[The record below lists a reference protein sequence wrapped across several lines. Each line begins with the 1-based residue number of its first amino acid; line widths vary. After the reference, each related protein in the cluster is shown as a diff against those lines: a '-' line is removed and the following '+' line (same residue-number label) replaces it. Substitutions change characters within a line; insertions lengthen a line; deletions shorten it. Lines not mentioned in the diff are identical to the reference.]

1 MPLTVSPGLDHPT
14 LPEGQLLYAVGDI
27 HGRLDLLAGLL
38 GLIELDAQAS
48 RPADRRTLVF
58 LGDYVDRGP
67 DSRGVVER
75 LIAEVPQGFDVHFL
89 KGNHEAMLL
98 DFLDDAWRLEHWL
111 MNGGEETMRSYGV
124 DTERLAQLG
133 APAGTWR
140 QAFAE
145 ALPEAHLR
153 FFRDL
158 QLSVSFGDYLFV
170 HAGLRPGV
178 PLAAQSEADLIW
190 IRGPFLSHADPFD
203 KMVVHGHTPGERP
216 DVRANRIG
224 IDTGAVF
231 SGRLT
236 ALRLE
241 DGSRKFL
248 QT

>member
-1 MPLTVSPGLDHPT
+1 MPLTVSPSLDHPT
-14 LPEGQLLYAVGDI
+14 LPEGQILYAVGDI

-38 GLIELDAQAS
+38 GLIDLDAHAS

-75 LIAEVPQGFDVHFL
+75 LIAEEPQGFDVHFL

-98 DFLDDAWRLEHWL
+98 AFLGDASRLDHWR

-124 DTERLAQLG
+124 DTERFAQLG
-133 APAGTWR
+133 APAHAWR

-203 KMVVHGHTPGERP
+203 KIVVHGHTPGAEPVTRP
-216 DVRANRIG
+216 NRIG

-231 SGRLT
+231 TGRLT